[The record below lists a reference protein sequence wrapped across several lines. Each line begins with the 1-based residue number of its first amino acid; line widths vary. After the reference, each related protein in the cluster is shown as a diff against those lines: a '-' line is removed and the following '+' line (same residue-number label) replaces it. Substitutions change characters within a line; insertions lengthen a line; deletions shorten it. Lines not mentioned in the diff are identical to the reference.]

1 MSGTPTEAEI
11 QTVGTNLFD
20 ILEQFRIRA
29 DGWAA
34 AGGELDVLEQSLEG
48 EYLPSLSSVTAAFRT
63 GLSDLVSQAQAL
75 AFIEPLIDEYA
86 RFISTNQGSGTG
98 SLAGTDNTA
107 AKFRAI
113 YDHMVANSLTV
124 ESRNIA
130 HDTSATAGGSNVG
143 TGAMHRVVVDENAF
157 ELEACAVEK
166 KLFRCVQDQNTGVK
180 EEAEVFSVEGEA
192 PSRDGLGVNKA
203 GVAGQLGSGSLGT
216 MVSLH
221 AGSTSQLQNGS
232 FSSYTLGS
240 TPAFPQWDLSTG
252 TVPTQ
257 TVVAGETY
265 RSFPGDSLNAGMKM
279 SANAK
284 MVQTLANTRLSG
296 TFDPAT
302 PYFCR
307 LMYKIF
313 SSCDGALTLRVGGVS
328 EAVADLTGVGTDWV
342 ELKIGTTTP
351 KDVWSKNFIQDGFD
365 IEIELSSNT
374 TGYVVIDD
382 AIFAPYTLIDG
393 TWWALRQTHA
403 TAPLPW
409 LLDDTLEFTET
420 GGAPGTAEIQYWLY
434 RSGLGYLPHTTGTPT
449 WPEPT

>member
-240 TPAFPQWDLSTG
+240 TPAFLK
-252 TVPTQ
+252 
-257 TVVAGETY
+257 
-265 RSFPGDSLNAGMKM
+265 GDRAADHDRPNQEHVDQP
-279 SANAK
+279 N
-284 MVQTLANTRLSG
+284 RLSLHSFSG
-296 TFDPAT
+296 SSKLRPSICS
-302 PYFCR
+302 FC
-307 LMYKIF
+307 L
-313 SSCDGALTLRVGGVS
+313 
-328 EAVADLTGVGTDWV
+328 
-342 ELKIGTTTP
+342 
-351 KDVWSKNFIQDGFD
+351 
-365 IEIELSSNT
+365 
-374 TGYVVIDD
+374 
-382 AIFAPYTLIDG
+382 
-393 TWWALRQTHA
+393 
-403 TAPLPW
+403 
-409 LLDDTLEFTET
+409 
-420 GGAPGTAEIQYWLY
+420 
-434 RSGLGYLPHTTGTPT
+434 
-449 WPEPT
+449 